1 MEDIKRRAAYYVA
14 GISVLVVISTIS
26 YEIGMRVFEPRPYPP
41 EGVEVS
47 LFHSL
52 QVVVE
57 TFTATGYGSDS
68 PWLSPQ
74 MNVLVMVLDLTG
86 VLLFFL
92 ALPAVFL
99 PLFQR
104 ALSSSVPTE
113 VDDLS
118 DHVLI
123 CTYTPRAEVLVDELD
138 SNDVP
143 YVLVEPDR
151 DRAEN
156 LDNDGYS
163 VVYADP
169 ESVSDLELL
178 NISAAK
184 ALVADSSDGV
194 DASIVLAAKEAAEQT
209 RVVSVV
215 EEPEYEP
222 YHWLAGADEVLSP
235 RELLGRSLAEKLTT
249 DISMHEEDMV
259 SLDGTLDI
267 LEIPIRH
274 GSEFV
279 GQTLAES
286 DLRDR
291 YGVNVVGA
299 WHDGEF
305 EAPPDPQQ
313 PLGPGTIML
322 VVGDEDSLER
332 FNAETRVPTRRF
344 RRGKTI
350 ILGYGEVGRQVTAT
364 LSEAEIP
371 YTVVDRSDGEAIDI
385 VGDATD
391 PDVLREAGVPEARSV
406 VLAIPDDTSTEF
418 ATLVTRDLT
427 DSAEIIA
434 RSDSVEAIRKTYRAG
449 ADYVLS
455 LATVSGRSIASA
467 VLEDEDILAVDTN
480 VDIIRTTATR
490 LAGEILADA
499 RIRERTGCTV
509 VAVERNG
516 DLLTDL
522 GASFRIRTDDELILA
537 GTDEGTNRF
546 VELFC

>member
-1 MEDIKRRAAYYVA
+1 MDDIKRRATYFVLGITALIVVSTFAYD
-14 GISVLVVISTIS
+14 T
-26 YEIGMRVFEPRPYPP
+26 GMRLFEPRPYPP
-41 EGVEVS
+41 EDVEIS
-47 LFHSL
+47 LFHSM

-68 PWLSPQ
+68 PWLSPE
-74 MNVLVMVLDLTG
+74 MNVMVMVLDLTG
-86 VLLFFL
+86 VALFFVG
-92 ALPAVFL
+92 LPAVFL

-113 VDDLS
+113 TGDIS

-123 CTYTPRAEVLVDELD
+123 CTYTPRAEVLIDELE

-151 DRAEN
+151 GRARN
-156 LDNDGYS
+156 IDDDGYS

-169 ESVSDLELL
+169 ESVSDLEQL
-178 NISAAK
+178 NLSAAR
-184 ALVADSSDGV
+184 ALVADSSDRV
-194 DASIVLAAKEAAEQT
+194 DASIVLAAKEAAEST

-259 SLDGTLDI
+259 SLDGNLDI

-274 GSEFV
+274 GTEFV

-286 DLRDR
+286 NLRNR

-305 EAPPDPQQ
+305 EAPPDPEQ

-322 VVGDEDSLER
+322 VVGDENSLER
-332 FNAETRVPTRRF
+332 FNAETRVPARRF

-350 ILGYGEVGRQVTAT
+350 ILGHGEVGRQVAET
-364 LSEAEIP
+364 LSEADLP
-371 YTVVDRSDGEAIDI
+371 YTVVDRSGGEAIDI

-391 PDVLREAGVPEARSV
+391 PDVLREAGVPAARSV

-418 ATLVTRDLT
+418 ATLVTRDIT

-467 VLEDEDILAVDTN
+467 VLESEDILAVDTN

-490 LAGEILADA
+490 LAGETLANA
-499 RIRERTGCTV
+499 QIRERTGCTV

-516 DLLTDL
+516 DLITDL
-522 GASFRIRTDDELILA
+522 GAGFRIRTDDELILA